1 MKLYTQSNKR
11 LYVTNTIIPSHMGVK
26 DIFFS
31 IIQVFPIIICIQSP
45 QKEMMSIALESSLVI
60 LLVDFG
66 PSSTRALKEKK
77 KK

>member
-1 MKLYTQSNKR
+1 
-11 LYVTNTIIPSHMGVK
+11 MGVK
-26 DIFFS
+26 DIFS
-31 IIQVFPIIICIQSP
+31 IIQVFPIVIYIQPP

-77 KK
+77 NIYIYIYIYIYILCVYI